1 MKGRVKTVFEQ
12 NKENGCISVSGMGYF
27 VPLDRFINLETENR
41 SLKEKLRKE
50 MSRNAFVEV
59 TGKGLPEIRAD
70 AINEMIF
77 ELTKDSPQ
85 ITLSDIENYTR
96 NLLEKF

>member
-1 MKGRVKTVFEQ
+1 MQFRG
-12 NKENGCISVSGMGYF
+12 
-27 VPLDRFINLETENR
+27 INICNL
-41 SLKEKLRKE
+41 E

-96 NLLEKF
+96 NLLEKFWDILVLWLNQCFEMLNVI